1 MFARYLELALYRANA
16 EIKRDASRA
25 YLGIL
30 WWLIEP
36 ILYMSVFYL
45 IFGLGLRRGGSDF
58 VVYLLSGLI
67 VWKWLDGSVK
77 SAANS
82 IATSVGL
89 MQQVYLPKAVLPAVV
104 VIVNAYKFLIVF
116 GMFLLFLTI
125 FWRVGPTIHWQY
137 LPILA
142 LIQLLLICAL
152 AGLAAAVVPI
162 VPDLKYVIEYALA
175 LGFFVSGIF
184 FDVHEMTPEIQ
195 DILHNNPMLVIIEA
209 YRDILLYGREPDWSS
224 LLKVTIAS
232 LGLFLVMVVM
242 LRKLDRYYPRVVT

>member
-1 MFARYLELALYRANA
+1 MFARYFELALYRANA

-45 IFGLGLRRGGSDF
+45 IFGLGLRRGGPDF
-58 VVYLLSGLI
+58 VIYLLSGLI
-67 VWKWLDGSVK
+67 VWKWLEGSVK

-82 IATSVGL
+82 IATSIGL
-89 MQQVYLPKAVLPAVV
+89 MQQVYLPKSVLPAVV

-116 GMFLLFLTI
+116 GIFLSFLI
-125 FWRVGPTIHWQY
+125 VFWKVEPTSYWQY

-142 LIQLLLICAL
+142 LIQLVLICAL
-152 AGLAAAVVPI
+152 SGLAAAIVPI
-162 VPDLKYVIEYALA
+162 IPDLKYVIEYALA

-195 DILHNNPMLVIIEA
+195 EILHYNPILIIIES
-209 YRDILLYGREPDWSS
+209 YRDVLLYAREPDWRALLNVVGIAFS
-224 LLKVTIAS
+224 LFALMA
-232 LGLFLVMVVM
+232 VM
-242 LRKLDRYYPRVVT
+242 LKKLDRYYPRVVV